1 MSKSEMILELQDE
14 VKALKAKLGGYQTS
28 NENYRKANEAL
39 GNELDV
45 VRENLKMEI
54 ERNEEYDKKN
64 HDAINQ
70 FYREKEQMRARIA
83 VLENEKQQAEDEAF
97 LIGQELKA
105 YKELPWYKRI
115 FAK

>member
-28 NENYRKANEAL
+28 NENYRNANKAMK
-39 GNELDV
+39 NELDV
-45 VRENLKMEI
+45 VRENLKKEI

-70 FYREKEQMRARIA
+70 FYREKEILSKRIA
-83 VLENEKQQAEDEAF
+83 ELEVSIDEH
-97 LIGQELKA
+97 LETISKLTKRLNA
-105 YKELPWYKRI
+105 YKALPWYKNI

>member
-28 NENYRKANEAL
+28 NENYRKANKAMK
-39 GNELDV
+39 NELDV
-45 VRENLKMEI
+45 VRENLKKEI

-70 FYREKEQMRARIA
+70 FYREKEILHGKIA
-83 VLENEKQQAEDEAF
+83 KLEGECADYQRDLEKVREEYEA
-97 LIGQELKA
+97 LKA
-105 YKELPWYKRI
+105 LPWYKKI